1 MGAKQKFKDHYPS
14 EDQNKRDKEEIKAYL
29 EKISTMLQDPKN
41 QKKAAQI
48 ISQLINKSSK

>member
-1 MGAKQKFKDHYPS
+1 MGAKQKFKDHYPN